1 MDERDDVAG
10 LSPRMAELLASRAA
24 RTERE
29 VQGLRRMNLLLG
41 IGVVACLALSLAALA
56 SAGFFAG
63 GERTV
68 EASRF
73 VLDDERGVPRA
84 TWEVAEEGGAQFHL
98 RDHNGVSRIKLSVL
112 ESGDPGIAL
121 TDGRGRTR
129 IVLGLLPDQ
138 GGSLVFADEAGDT
151 RVVLGVAPDE
161 SSTLVFVDGD
171 GLTRAGLGVDGQGD
185 PSLTLYERAP
195 GAAVPDTTRG

>member
-1 MDERDDVAG
+1 MDERENVAE
-10 LSPRMAELLASRAA
+10 LSPRMAELLASQAA
-24 RTERE
+24 RMERE

-41 IGVVACLALSLAALA
+41 IGVIACLALSLAALT

-68 EASRF
+68 EAARF

-84 TWEVAEEGGAQFHL
+84 TWELGEEGGAQFHL
-98 RDHNGVSRIKLSVL
+98 RDHNGVSRIKLTVL

-121 TDGRGRTR
+121 ADGRGRTR

-138 GGSLVFADEAGDT
+138 GGSLVFADDAGDT

-195 GAAVPDTTRG
+195 GPAAPDTTSG

>member
-1 MDERDDVAG
+1 MDERDDVAD

-24 RTERE
+24 RMERE

-41 IGVVACLALSLAALA
+41 IGVIACLALALAALA
-56 SAGFFAG
+56 SGGFFAG
-63 GERTV
+63 AERTV

-84 TWEVAEEGGAQFHL
+84 TWEMGEEGGTQFHL
-98 RDHNGVSRIKLSVL
+98 RDHNGVSRIRLSVL

-121 TDGRGRTR
+121 ADGRGRTR

-138 GGSLVFADEAGDT
+138 GGSLVFADAAGDT

-161 SSTLVFVDGD
+161 SSTLVFVDGE
-171 GLTRAGLGVDGQGD
+171 GVTRAGLGVDGEGD
-185 PSLTLYERAP
+185 PSLTLYESAR
-195 GAAVPDTTRG
+195 GTAVRDTTRG